1 MSETQEAT
9 TEATTAQTSSLGVQ
23 DLKVML
29 QVLEVVSQRGAIRAE
44 EMAVVGP
51 VYNNLRAFLVA
62 SGELQTPEAVSE
74 EAAEETQGEE

>member
-1 MSETQEAT
+1 MSETQTT
-9 TEATTAQTSSLGVQ
+9 TEEPTAAPTSNLGVQ

-62 SGELQTPEAVSE
+62 SGELQAP
-74 EAAEETQGEE
+74 AAEETTEETPEGE